1 MKLRIAP
8 SPTGQLHIGN
18 ARTALFNWLYAKANN
33 GTFLVRIDDTDTE
46 RSTKEFQKDITENLK
61 WLGLHWDE
69 GIEVG
74 GSHDSYKQSSR
85 FDRYQEVAENLLSR
99 NLAYEDDG
107 AIRFKVPNDGSIEFK
122 DYIRGDMLFN
132 LSDVED
138 FVILRSDKSP
148 TYHLA
153 STVDDIDYGIT
164 IIARGEDILSST
176 PKHIMLMKAMDA
188 SLPDFCHLPL
198 LFGPDGKKLSKR
210 HGDTSVEVFKNKG
223 ILSEAMFNYLCLL
236 GWSPGNDL
244 EQFDINTAIS
254 KFDLKNVL
262 PNSAIFDEKKLLWL
276 NGLYIRS
283 TDIEDFQSTALS
295 QIENDIQR
303 SLFDEEKSR
312 LLKIF
317 PSVQERIETL
327 ADLTQQV
334 MFLIDEP
341 FVVDELDWQDVNNE
355 EAQKY
360 LFLLREEFINLDNF
374 SLDSIEIVMRKT
386 LEEINVKTK
395 IGFQAARVSITGT
408 KISPPLFESVFA
420 LGREA
425 VICLLYTSP
434 SPRDR
439 TRSRM
444 PSSA

>member
-85 FDRYQEVAENLLSR
+85 FDRYQEVAEVLLSR

-210 HGDTSVEVFKNKG
+210 HGDTSVEAFKNKG

-327 ADLTQQV
+327 ADLTHQI

-341 FVVDELDWQDVNNE
+341 FNVDTLDWQDVNSE
-355 EAQKY
+355 EAQKF
-360 LFLLREEFINLDNF
+360 LFLLREDLIKLDNF
-374 SLDSIEIVMRKT
+374 TLEIIETTMRKI
-386 LEEINVKTK
+386 LEEINVKPK
-395 IGFQAARVSITGT
+395 VGFQAVRVSITGT
-408 KISPPLFESVFA
+408 KISPPLFESIFA
-420 LGREA
+420 LGKQA
-425 VICLLYTSP
+425 VIARLAESIEKL
-434 SPRDR
+434 
-439 TRSRM
+439 
-444 PSSA
+444 

>member
-210 HGDTSVEVFKNKG
+210 HGDTSVEAFKNKG

-303 SLFDEEKSR
+303 SLFDDEKSR

-408 KISPPLFESVFA
+408 KISPPLFESMFA

-425 VICLLYTSP
+425 VIARLAESIEKL
-434 SPRDR
+434 
-439 TRSRM
+439 
-444 PSSA
+444 

>member
-46 RSTKEFQKDITENLK
+46 RSTEEFQKDITENLK

-74 GSHDSYKQSSR
+74 GSHDSYKQSLR

-210 HGDTSVEVFKNKG
+210 HGDTSVEAFKNKG

-312 LLKIF
+312 LVKIF

-360 LFLLREEFINLDNF
+360 LFLLREKFINLDNF

-408 KISPPLFESVFA
+408 KISPPLFESIFA

-425 VICLLYTSP
+425 VIARLAESIEKL
-434 SPRDR
+434 
-439 TRSRM
+439 
-444 PSSA
+444 

>member
-69 GIEVG
+69 GIGVG

-210 HGDTSVEVFKNKG
+210 HGDTSVEAFKNKG
-223 ILSEAMFNYLCLL
+223 ILSQAMFNYLCLL

-360 LFLLREEFINLDNF
+360 LFLLREGFINLDNF

-408 KISPPLFESVFA
+408 KISPPLFESIFA

-425 VICLLYTSP
+425 VIARLAESIEKL
-434 SPRDR
+434 
-439 TRSRM
+439 
-444 PSSA
+444 

>member
-33 GTFLVRIDDTDTE
+33 GTFLVRIDDTDIE
-46 RSTKEFQKDITENLK
+46 RSTNEFQKDIIENLK
-61 WLGLHWDE
+61 WLGLYWDE

-74 GSHDSYKQSSR
+74 GSQDSYKQSSR
-85 FDRYQEVAENLLSR
+85 FGRYQEVAENLLSR

-122 DYIRGDMLFN
+122 DYVRGEMSFN

-153 STVDDIDYGIT
+153 STVDDIDYEIT

-210 HGDTSVEVFKNKG
+210 HGDTSVEAFKNKG

-283 TDIEDFQSTALS
+283 SDIEDFQATALL

-303 SLFDEEKSR
+303 DLFDEEKNR
-312 LLKIF
+312 LSIIF

-360 LFLLREEFINLDNF
+360 LFSLREEFINLDKF
-374 SLDSIEIVMRKT
+374 SLESIETIMRKI

-395 IGFQAARVSITGT
+395 VGFQAARVSITGT
-408 KISPPLFESVFA
+408 KISPPLFESIFA
-420 LGREA
+420 LGKEA
-425 VICLLYTSP
+425 VIARLAESIEKL
-434 SPRDR
+434 
-439 TRSRM
+439 
-444 PSSA
+444 

>member
-85 FDRYQEVAENLLSR
+85 FDRYQEVAEVLLSR

-210 HGDTSVEVFKNKG
+210 HGDTSVEAFKNKG

-303 SLFDEEKSR
+303 SLFDDEKSR

-395 IGFQAARVSITGT
+395 VGFQAARVSITGT
-408 KISPPLFESVFA
+408 KISPPLFESIFA
-420 LGREA
+420 LGKQA
-425 VICLLYTSP
+425 VIARLAESIEKL
-434 SPRDR
+434 
-439 TRSRM
+439 
-444 PSSA
+444 

>member
-18 ARTALFNWLYAKANN
+18 ARTALFNWLYAKAND
-33 GTFLVRIDDTDTE
+33 GTFLVRIDDTDIE
-46 RSTKEFQKDITENLK
+46 RSTNEFQKDIIENLK
-61 WLGLHWDE
+61 WLGLYWDE

-74 GSHDSYKQSSR
+74 GSQDSYKQSSR
-85 FDRYQEVAENLLSR
+85 FDRYQEVAEDLLSR

-122 DYIRGDMLFN
+122 DYIRGEMSFN

-153 STVDDIDYGIT
+153 STVDDIDYEIT

-210 HGDTSVEVFKNKG
+210 HGDTSVEAFKNKG

-244 EQFDINTAIS
+244 EKFDINTAIS

-283 TDIEDFQSTALS
+283 SNIEDFQATALL

-303 SLFDEEKSR
+303 DLFDEEKSR
-312 LLKIF
+312 LSIIF

-374 SLDSIEIVMRKT
+374 SLESIETIMRKI

-395 IGFQAARVSITGT
+395 VGFQAARVSITGT
-408 KISPPLFESVFA
+408 KISPPLFESIFA
-420 LGREA
+420 LGKEA
-425 VICLLYTSP
+425 VIARLAESIEKL
-434 SPRDR
+434 
-439 TRSRM
+439 
-444 PSSA
+444 

>member
-85 FDRYQEVAENLLSR
+85 LDRYQEVAEDLLSR

-210 HGDTSVEVFKNKG
+210 HGDTSVEAFKNKG

-303 SLFDEEKSR
+303 SLFDDEKSR

-395 IGFQAARVSITGT
+395 VGFQAARVSITGT
-408 KISPPLFESVFA
+408 KISPPLFESIFA

-425 VICLLYTSP
+425 VIARLAESIEKL
-434 SPRDR
+434 
-439 TRSRM
+439 
-444 PSSA
+444 

>member
-46 RSTKEFQKDITENLK
+46 RSTKEFQKDITENIK

-74 GSHDSYKQSSR
+74 GSHDSYKQSLR

-210 HGDTSVEVFKNKG
+210 HGDTSVEAFKNKG

-303 SLFDEEKSR
+303 SLFDDEKSR

-341 FVVDELDWQDVNNE
+341 FLVDELDWQDVNNE

-408 KISPPLFESVFA
+408 KISPPLFESIFA

-425 VICLLYTSP
+425 VIARLAESIEKL
-434 SPRDR
+434 
-439 TRSRM
+439 
-444 PSSA
+444 

>member
-210 HGDTSVEVFKNKG
+210 HGDTSVEAFKNKG

-295 QIENDIQR
+295 QIENDIKR
-303 SLFDEEKSR
+303 TLFDEEKSR

-395 IGFQAARVSITGT
+395 VGFQAARVSITGT
-408 KISPPLFESVFA
+408 KISPPLFESIFA
-420 LGREA
+420 LGKEA
-425 VICLLYTSP
+425 VIARLAESIEKL
-434 SPRDR
+434 
-439 TRSRM
+439 
-444 PSSA
+444 

>member
-107 AIRFKVPNDGSIEFK
+107 AVRFKVPNDGSIEFK

-210 HGDTSVEVFKNKG
+210 HGDTSVEAFKNKG

-303 SLFDEEKSR
+303 TLFDEEKSR

-408 KISPPLFESVFA
+408 KISPPLFESIFA

-425 VICLLYTSP
+425 VIARLAESIEKL
-434 SPRDR
+434 
-439 TRSRM
+439 
-444 PSSA
+444 

>member
-85 FDRYQEVAENLLSR
+85 FDRYQEVAEDLLSR

-210 HGDTSVEVFKNKG
+210 HGDTSVEAFKNKG

-295 QIENDIQR
+295 QIENDVQR

-374 SLDSIEIVMRKT
+374 SLDSIEIMMRKK

-395 IGFQAARVSITGT
+395 VGFQAARVSITGT
-408 KISPPLFESVFA
+408 KISPPLFESIFA

-425 VICLLYTSP
+425 VIARLAESIEKL
-434 SPRDR
+434 
-439 TRSRM
+439 
-444 PSSA
+444 

>member
-210 HGDTSVEVFKNKG
+210 HGDTSVEAFKNKG

-303 SLFDEEKSR
+303 SLFDDEKSR

-334 MFLIDEP
+334 MFLVDEP

-374 SLDSIEIVMRKT
+374 SPDSIEIVMRKT

-408 KISPPLFESVFA
+408 KISPPLFESIFA

-425 VICLLYTSP
+425 VIARLAESIEKL
-434 SPRDR
+434 
-439 TRSRM
+439 
-444 PSSA
+444 

>member
-176 PKHIMLMKAMDA
+176 PKHIMLMKAMDT

-210 HGDTSVEVFKNKG
+210 HGDTSVEAFKNKG

-395 IGFQAARVSITGT
+395 VGFQAARVSITGT
-408 KISPPLFESVFA
+408 KISPPLFESIFA

-425 VICLLYTSP
+425 VIARLAESIEKL
-434 SPRDR
+434 
-439 TRSRM
+439 
-444 PSSA
+444 

>member
-210 HGDTSVEVFKNKG
+210 HGDTSVEAFKNKG

-341 FVVDELDWQDVNNE
+341 FVVNELDWQDVNNE

-360 LFLLREEFINLDNF
+360 LFLLREEFIKLDNF
-374 SLDSIEIVMRKT
+374 SLDSIEIIMRKT

-408 KISPPLFESVFA
+408 KISPPLFESIFA

-425 VICLLYTSP
+425 VTARLAESIEKL
-434 SPRDR
+434 
-439 TRSRM
+439 
-444 PSSA
+444 

>member
-46 RSTKEFQKDITENLK
+46 RSTKEFQKDIIENLK

-69 GIEVG
+69 GIDVG
-74 GSHDSYKQSSR
+74 DSHESYKQSSR
-85 FDRYQEVAENLLSR
+85 FDRYQEVAEDLLSR

-122 DYIRGDMLFN
+122 DYIRGKMLFN

-176 PKHIMLMKAMDA
+176 PKHIMLMKAMDT

-210 HGDTSVEVFKNKG
+210 HGDTSVEAFKNKG

-283 TDIEDFQSTALS
+283 TNIEDFQSTAFS

-303 SLFDEEKSR
+303 DLFDEEKSR
-312 LLKIF
+312 LSKIF

-341 FVVDELDWQDVNNE
+341 FIVDEIDWQDVNNQ

-374 SLDSIEIVMRKT
+374 SLDSIEIIMRKK
-386 LEEINVKTK
+386 LEEINIKTK
-395 IGFQAARVSITGT
+395 VGFQAARVSITGT
-408 KISPPLFESVFA
+408 KISPPLFESIFA

-425 VICLLYTSP
+425 AIARLAESIEKL
-434 SPRDR
+434 
-439 TRSRM
+439 
-444 PSSA
+444 

>member
-46 RSTKEFQKDITENLK
+46 RSTEEFQKDITENLK

-69 GIEVG
+69 GIGVG
-74 GSHDSYKQSSR
+74 GSHDSYKQSLR

-210 HGDTSVEVFKNKG
+210 HGDTSVEAFKNKG

-303 SLFDEEKSR
+303 SLFDDEKSR

-360 LFLLREEFINLDNF
+360 LFLLREGFINLDNF

-408 KISPPLFESVFA
+408 KISPPLFESIFA

-425 VICLLYTSP
+425 VIARLAESIEKL
-434 SPRDR
+434 
-439 TRSRM
+439 
-444 PSSA
+444 

>member
-210 HGDTSVEVFKNKG
+210 HGDTSVEAFKNKG

-312 LLKIF
+312 LLNIF

-374 SLDSIEIVMRKT
+374 SLDSIENVMRKT

-408 KISPPLFESVFA
+408 KISPPLFESIFA

-425 VICLLYTSP
+425 VIARLAESIEKL
-434 SPRDR
+434 
-439 TRSRM
+439 
-444 PSSA
+444 

>member
-107 AIRFKVPNDGSIEFK
+107 AIRFKVPDDGSIEFK

-210 HGDTSVEVFKNKG
+210 HGDTSVEAFKNKG

-303 SLFDEEKSR
+303 SLFDDEKSR

-360 LFLLREEFINLDNF
+360 LFLLREKFINLDNF

-408 KISPPLFESVFA
+408 KISPPLFESILA

-425 VICLLYTSP
+425 VIARLAESIEKL
-434 SPRDR
+434 
-439 TRSRM
+439 
-444 PSSA
+444 